1 MTSDRIPLNPTTR
14 AALIAIYAIQ
24 EWKRAK
30 TLDGGYYAVGFFKN
44 RATTWENSIKRENR
58 RVSLRLAKLPC
69 IVCDEELSPNS
80 TGDHIIP
87 RSKGG
92 PEGATN
98 YLPLCKSHNSSKG
111 ARDLFEWWQKQGRT
125 GRELTADVLC
135 SYARLYFAWCE
146 ERHLLDWPAP
156 EALRGGLIDIIES
169 MPYDCRLYWFA
180 QLSGR
185 KLDL

>member
-1 MTSDRIPLNPTTR
+1 MNDRVPLYPTIR
-14 AALIAIYAIQ
+14 ASLIAIYAIQ

-44 RATTWENSIKRENR
+44 RASTWETSIKRENR

-87 RSKGG
+87 LSQKG
-92 PEGATN
+92 PAGATN

-111 ARDLFEWWQKQGRT
+111 ARDLFEWWQKIGK
-125 GRELTADVLC
+125 EAHEMTADVLC
-135 SYARLYFAWCE
+135 CYARLYYAWCD
-146 ERHLLDWPAP
+146 ERHLLDCPAP
-156 EALRGGLIDIIES
+156 EALRVGLINIIEK
-169 MPYDCRLYWFA
+169 MPHDCRLYWFA
-180 QLSGR
+180 HLGGQ
-185 KLDL
+185 KLPI